1 MPIAC
6 RLYILSFLRLAAV
19 FSCRRIRLR
28 AHVELSMGNGWLKE
42 MIKGAMWKSAH
53 GEVEEVMPGAPPEDD
68 ADG

>member
-1 MPIAC
+1 M
-6 RLYILSFLRLAAV
+6 
-19 FSCRRIRLR
+19 R